1 MKANYEGGNI
11 YNKYESKN
19 PFVKALMKLY
29 FKDFDA
35 LINPIKDK
43 LIAL

>member
-1 MKANYEGGNI
+1 
-11 YNKYESKN
+11 
-19 PFVKALMKLY
+19 MKLY